1 MLDDCTPDGIVDQL
15 GPGARRWRCRYFGTT
30 AFAPDHL
37 KQWSARLRM
46 PCLPFEFDAACGPFK
61 APYLAA
67 LVASSCSTSASGVP
81 SEGGRINAD
90 AADNGREVGCEAIS
104 VRYLD
109 SSSHLTAWA
118 ILAGLPKASPR
129 PFLAASASVQDHSA
143 RSDATVG
150 AGGRSIITT
159 GAPASRPRSNSTY
172 TGIHWKEALAGTGP
186 AQ

>member
-1 MLDDCTPDGIVDQL
+1 MALSINLVPV
-15 GPGARRWRCRYFGTT
+15 PGAGGVVISGPPRSRQTT
-30 AFAPDHL
+30 SSNGAPDSECRVCH
-37 KQWSARLRM
+37 SSST
-46 PCLPFEFDAACGPFK
+46 LPAGPFK

-172 TGIHWKEALAGTGP
+172 TGIHWKEALAGTG
-186 AQ
+186 